1 MLRMKWGMLCWRM
14 EPRRCD
20 AATVNY
26 DEPPA
31 SVTRYI
37 PHRMPRLAVYAALA
51 LLLAS
56 AACRHSHA
64 TPPAGEFL
72 VLAGDSTFWVHTGA
86 EGIRAR
92 GSPLHLARYRGR
104 FYEVYITDDDR
115 SYTDALIVGQQMYR
129 RDLVSDDSAL
139 VFEDTTISH
148 IARWYGRSH
157 PNDHPLDTDE
167 EPDAEPH
174 VSAQSEL
181 NTVAQHGQYLSYE
194 YKADLSV
201 TGSEQ
206 WHTARRGVVDL
217 RDAAAPT
224 VADIFGAS
232 NGQYILRRGRTLF
245 TQARD
250 SLRASSNSM
259 SHDAAHA
266 IGDFRFDDASFNIA
280 EVNGEPAVKF
290 YAPGH
295 GARAG
300 GYALPLPAIP
310 VSAPGWWQDARE
322 GLPTGGGA
330 SGIRWSHAGYRIVAR
345 PSHDD
350 SALLS
355 MVDSTGHEWR
365 IAELPALPRRIFW
378 VDSASTDSAT
388 RHALARAF
396 DEAALYSDDVRAA
409 SARVLP
415 RNHPDR
421 LRLAADSHV
430 RERVVPRRGRE
441 LPIRSRTLP

>member
-1 MLRMKWGMLCWRM
+1 MLRMSWEVLCWRL

-26 DEPPA
+26 DEPAA

-37 PHRMPRLAVYAALA
+37 PHRMPRLAASAALA

-56 AACRHSHA
+56 AACRHPHA
-64 TPPAGEFL
+64 SPPAGEFL

-104 FYEVYITDDDR
+104 YYEVYITDDDR

-129 RDLVSDDSAL
+129 RDLLSDDSAL
-139 VFEDTTISH
+139 VFEDTTITH

-157 PNDHPLDTDE
+157 PNDHPLDTDD

-181 NTVAQHGQYLSYE
+181 NTIAQHGQYLSYE

-201 TGSEQ
+201 TGSEE

-224 VADIFGAS
+224 VADIFGTS

-245 TQARD
+245 AQARD
-250 SLRASSNSM
+250 SLRASSGAM
-259 SHDAAHA
+259 SHAAASA
-266 IGDFRFDDASFNIA
+266 IGDFRFDDASFNID

-295 GARAG
+295 GTRAG
-300 GYALPLPAIP
+300 GYALPLPPIP
-310 VSAPGWWQDARE
+310 VSAPGWWEDARE
-322 GLPTGGGA
+322 GLPSGGDA
-330 SGIRWSHAGYRIVAR
+330 SGIKWAHSGYRVLAR

-350 SALLS
+350 SAVLS
-355 MVDSTGHEWR
+355 IVDSTGHEWR

-378 VDSASTDSAT
+378 VDSASADSAT

-409 SARVLP
+409 SAHRSPRVRP
-415 RNHPDR
+415 GR
-421 LRLAADSHV
+421 LRLAADAHV
-430 RERVVPRRGRE
+430 RERVAPRRGRE
-441 LPIRSRTLP
+441 LPIRTRTLP

>member
-1 MLRMKWGMLCWRM
+1 
-14 EPRRCD
+14 
-20 AATVNY
+20 
-26 DEPPA
+26 
-31 SVTRYI
+31 
-37 PHRMPRLAVYAALA
+37 MPSLSTPLA
-51 LLLAS
+51 LLLL
-56 AACRHSHA
+56 AAAAAGCRQQRK

-104 FYEVYITDDDR
+104 YYEVYITDDDR

-129 RDLVSDDSAL
+129 RDLLSDDSAL
-139 VFEDTTISH
+139 VFEDTTITH
-148 IARWYGRSH
+148 VARWYGRSH
-157 PNDHPLDTDE
+157 PSDHPLEDE
-167 EPDAEPH
+167 ESPDAEPH
-174 VSAQSEL
+174 VTAQSEL
-181 NTVAQHGQYLSYE
+181 NTIAQHAQYLSYE

-201 TGSEQ
+201 TGSEE

-224 VADIFGAS
+224 VADIFGTS
-232 NGQYILRRGRTLF
+232 NGEYILRRGRTLF
-245 TQARD
+245 AEARD
-250 SLRASSNSM
+250 SLRASRGSV
-259 SHDAAHA
+259 SHEAARA

-310 VSAPGWWQDARE
+310 ISAPGWWEDARD
-322 GLPTGGGA
+322 GLPLTGTSSDIA
-330 SGIRWSHAGYRIVAR
+330 WKHAGYRVVAR
-345 PSHDD
+345 PTRED

-355 MVDSTGHEWR
+355 LVDSAGHEWK
-365 IAELPALPRRIFW
+365 IAALPALPRRIFW
-378 VDSASTDSAT
+378 VDSASADSAT

-396 DEAALYSDDVRAA
+396 DEAALYSDEVRAA
-409 SARVLP
+409 SAHLP
-415 RNHPDR
+415 TGHAPR
-421 LRLAADSHV
+421 LRLASATHQ
-430 RERVVPRRGRE
+430 RPHPLAR
-441 LPIRSRTLP
+441 RSRLKR

>member
-1 MLRMKWGMLCWRM
+1 MSRFVL
-14 EPRRCD
+14 
-20 AATVNY
+20 
-26 DEPPA
+26 
-31 SVTRYI
+31 S
-37 PHRMPRLAVYAALA
+37 AALA
-51 LLLAS
+51 VSLGVS
-56 AACRHSHA
+56 ACRHPRV
-64 TPPAGEFL
+64 TPPAAEFL
-72 VLAGDSTFWVHTGA
+72 VLAGDSTFWVHTGR

-104 FYEVYITDDDR
+104 YYEVYITDDDR

-129 RDLVSDDSAL
+129 RDLLSDDSAL
-139 VFEDTTISH
+139 VFDDTTIAG
-148 IARWYGRSH
+148 IARWYGRAH
-157 PNDHPLDTDE
+157 PSDHPLENDE

-201 TGSEQ
+201 TGSEE

-224 VADIFGAS
+224 VGDIFGTS
-232 NGQYILRRGRTLF
+232 NGQYIVRRGRTLF
-245 TQARD
+245 AQARD
-250 SLRASSNSM
+250 SLRASRDSASR
-259 SHDAAHA
+259 DAARA

-300 GYALPLPAIP
+300 GFVLPLPAIP
-310 VSAPGWWQDARE
+310 VSAPGWWEDARV
-322 GLPTGGGA
+322 GLPAAG
-330 SGIRWSHAGYRIVAR
+330 SGSEIRWAHAGYRVVAR
-345 PSHDD
+345 PSHDS
-350 SALLS
+350 SAVLA
-355 MVDSTGHEWR
+355 MVDSTGREWR

-378 VDSASTDSAT
+378 VDSTSTDSAT

-409 SARVLP
+409 AE
-415 RNHPDR
+415 H
-421 LRLAADSHV
+421 
-430 RERVVPRRGRE
+430 
-441 LPIRSRTLP
+441 

>member
-1 MLRMKWGMLCWRM
+1 MLCWGM

-20 AATVNY
+20 AATINY
-26 DEPPA
+26 DEPAA

-37 PHRMPRLAVYAALA
+37 PHRMQRLAVSAALA

-56 AACRHSHA
+56 SACRHPHPS
-64 TPPAGEFL
+64 PPAGEFL
-72 VLAGDSTFWVHTGA
+72 VLAGDSTFWVHTGT
-86 EGIRAR
+86 EGVRTR
-92 GSPLHLARYRGR
+92 GSPLHLVRYRGR
-104 FYEVYITDDDR
+104 YYEVYITDDDR

-129 RDLVSDDSAL
+129 RDLLSDDSAL
-139 VFEDTTISH
+139 VFEDTTIAH
-148 IARWYGRSH
+148 IARWYGRTH
-157 PNDHPLDTDE
+157 PNDHPLDTDD

-181 NTVAQHGQYLSYE
+181 NTVAQHSQYLSYE

-201 TGSEQ
+201 TGGEE

-217 RDAAAPT
+217 RDAGAPS

-232 NGQYILRRGRTLF
+232 NGEYILRRGRTLF
-245 TQARD
+245 AQARD
-250 SLRASSNSM
+250 SLRASRDSS
-259 SHDAAHA
+259 SRDAARA
-266 IGDFRFDDASFNIA
+266 IGDFSFDDASFNIA
-280 EVNGEPAVKF
+280 VVNGEPAVKF

-310 VSAPGWWQDARE
+310 VAAPGWWEDARE
-322 GLPTGGGA
+322 GLPAAGGD
-330 SGIRWSHAGYRIVAR
+330 SGIRWAHAGYRVLAR

-355 MVDSTGHEWR
+355 IVDSTGHEWR

-378 VDSASTDSAT
+378 IDSASADSAT
-388 RHALARAF
+388 RRALARAF
-396 DEAALYSDDVRAA
+396 DEAALYSDDVRVA
-409 SARVLP
+409 SARRP
-415 RNHPDR
+415 RVRLGR
-421 LRLAADSHV
+421 LRLASNASV
-430 RERVVPRRGRE
+430 RGRAAPRRGRQ
-441 LPIRSRTLP
+441 LPIRTRTLP

>member
-1 MLRMKWGMLCWRM
+1 MK
-14 EPRRCD
+14 PRRCD

-26 DEPPA
+26 DEPAA

-37 PHRMPRLAVYAALA
+37 PHRMPRPAVSAVLA

-56 AACRHSHA
+56 TACRRTPAS
-64 TPPAGEFL
+64 PPAGEFL

-92 GSPLHLARYRGR
+92 GSPLQLARYRGR

-129 RDLVSDDSAL
+129 RDLLSDDSAL

-148 IARWYGRSH
+148 IARWYGHEH
-157 PNDHPLDTDE
+157 PNDHPLDTDD
-167 EPDAEPH
+167 EPDADPH

-201 TGSEQ
+201 TGSEE

-224 VADIFGAS
+224 VADIFGES

-245 TQARD
+245 AQARD
-250 SLRASSNSM
+250 SLRASRGSLS
-259 SHDAAHA
+259 SDAARA

-310 VSAPGWWQDARE
+310 VSAPGWWEDARE
-322 GLPTGGGA
+322 GLPSGGDK
-330 SGIRWSHAGYRIVAR
+330 SGIRWSHAGYRVLAR

-355 MVDSTGHEWR
+355 IVDSAGHEWR

-378 VDSASTDSAT
+378 VDSVSADSAT

-396 DEAALYSDDVRAA
+396 DEAALYSDEARAA
-409 SARVLP
+409 SAPLKPRVRP
-415 RNHPDR
+415 GP

-430 RERVVPRRGRE
+430 PERVVPRR
-441 LPIRSRTLP
+441 

>member
-1 MLRMKWGMLCWRM
+1 MM
-14 EPRRCD
+14 PRPCD

-26 DEPPA
+26 DDPGL

-37 PHRMPRLAVYAALA
+37 PHRMPRTAIYAALS
-51 LLLAS
+51 LLLAA
-56 AACRHSHA
+56 AACRRPHEA
-64 TPPAGEFL
+64 PPAGEFL

-86 EGIRAR
+86 QGIRAR

-104 FYEVYITDDDR
+104 YYEVYITDDDR

-129 RDLVSDDSAL
+129 RDLLSDDSAL

-157 PNDHPLDTDE
+157 PSDHPLDTDD

-174 VSAQSEL
+174 VSALSEL

-201 TGSEQ
+201 TGSEE

-224 VADIFGAS
+224 VADIFGTS

-245 TQARD
+245 AQARD
-250 SLRASSNSM
+250 SLRATRDSSSR
-259 SHDAAHA
+259 DAARA
-266 IGDFRFDDASFNIA
+266 IADFRFDDASFNIA

-290 YAPGH
+290 YAPGY
-295 GARAG
+295 GTRAG
-300 GYALPLPAIP
+300 GYVLPLPAIP
-310 VSAPGWWQDARE
+310 VSAPGWWQDARD
-322 GLPTGGGA
+322 GLPAGGDA
-330 SGIRWSHAGYRIVAR
+330 SGIKWSHAGYRVVAR
-345 PSHDD
+345 PTRDD

-355 MVDSTGHEWR
+355 LVDSTGHEWR
-365 IAELPALPRRIFW
+365 IAVLPALPRRIFW
-378 VDSASTDSAT
+378 VDSTSADSAT

-396 DEAALYSDDVRAA
+396 DEAALYSDEVRAA
-409 SARVLP
+409 SAQLP
-415 RNHPDR
+415 RAR
-421 LRLAADSHV
+421 AGKLRLAIESHV
-430 RERVVPRRGRE
+430 RERIPPRRGRE
-441 LPIRSRTLP
+441 LPLRTRTYP

>member
-1 MLRMKWGMLCWRM
+1 
-14 EPRRCD
+14 
-20 AATVNY
+20 
-26 DEPPA
+26 
-31 SVTRYI
+31 
-37 PHRMPRLAVYAALA
+37 MPRSAAYAAFA

-56 AACRHSHA
+56 SACRRPHEA
-64 TPPAGEFL
+64 PPAGEFL

-86 EGIRAR
+86 EGIHAR
-92 GSPLHLARYRGR
+92 GSPLHLARYHGR
-104 FYEVYITDDDR
+104 YYEVYITDDDR

-129 RDLVSDDSAL
+129 RDLLSDDSAL

-157 PNDHPLDTDE
+157 PNDHPLDVDDE
-167 EPDAEPH
+167 PEADPH

-181 NTVAQHGQYLSYE
+181 NTVAQHAQYLSYE

-201 TGSEQ
+201 TGSEE

-217 RDAAAPT
+217 RDARAPS
-224 VADIFGAS
+224 VADIFGSS

-245 TQARD
+245 AQARD
-250 SLRASSNSM
+250 SLRATRDSSSR
-259 SHDAAHA
+259 DAARA

-300 GYALPLPAIP
+300 GYALPLPPIP
-310 VSAPGWWQDARE
+310 VSAPGWWQDARD
-322 GLPTGGGA
+322 GLPAAGGP
-330 SGIRWSHAGYRIVAR
+330 SGIKWLHAGYRVVAR
-345 PSHDD
+345 PTRGD

-355 MVDSTGHEWR
+355 LEDSTGRRWR

-378 VDSASTDSAT
+378 VDSASADSAT
-388 RHALARAF
+388 RRALARAF
-396 DEAALYSDDVRAA
+396 DEAALYSDEVRVA
-409 SARVLP
+409 SARVP
-415 RNHPDR
+415 RAWRVRIRMVAN
-421 LRLAADSHV
+421 SHA
-430 RERVVPRRGRE
+430 RERIAPRRGRE
-441 LPIRSRTLP
+441 LPIRVRALK

>member
-1 MLRMKWGMLCWRM
+1 MGL
-14 EPRRCD
+14 RRCD

-37 PHRMPRLAVYAALA
+37 PHRMPRLAPLV
-51 LLLAS
+51 LLLAV
-56 AACRHSHA
+56 AACRQAHR

-86 EGIRAR
+86 EGIHAR

-104 FYEVYITDDDR
+104 YYEVYITDDDR

-129 RDLVSDDSAL
+129 RDLLSDDSAL

-148 IARWYGRSH
+148 IARWYGRAH
-157 PNDHPLDTDE
+157 PSDHPLE
-167 EPDAEPH
+167 EDDDPVADPH
-174 VSAQSEL
+174 VTAQSEL

-201 TGSEQ
+201 TGSEE
-206 WHTARRGVVDL
+206 WHIARRGVVDL
-217 RDAAAPT
+217 RDAASPT
-224 VADIFGAS
+224 VGDIFGTS

-245 TQARD
+245 AQARD
-250 SLRASSNSM
+250 SLRASRDST
-259 SHDAAHA
+259 SHEAARA
-266 IGDFRFDDASFNIA
+266 IADFRFDDASFNIA

-310 VSAPGWWQDARE
+310 VSAPGWWDDARD
-322 GLPTGGGA
+322 GLPLSANEATVN
-330 SGIRWSHAGYRIVAR
+330 WKHAGYRVVAR
-345 PSHDD
+345 PTRDD

-355 MVDSTGHEWR
+355 LVDSTGHEWK
-365 IAELPALPRRIFW
+365 IAALPALPRRIFW
-378 VDSASTDSAT
+378 MDNASVDSAT

-409 SARVLP
+409 SAHLP
-415 RNHPDR
+415 RLRAPKM
-421 LRLAADSHV
+421 RLAAMSRTSQPV
-430 RERVVPRRGRE
+430 LPRRGRS
-441 LPIRSRTLP
+441 ISARTRAHR

>member
-1 MLRMKWGMLCWRM
+1 MVGDALLRINPRLC
-14 EPRRCD
+14 D
-20 AATVNY
+20 TATVNY
-26 DEPPA
+26 DDPA
-31 SVTRYI
+31 VSVTGYI
-37 PHRMPRLAVYAALA
+37 LHGMPRSVPRAAFA
-51 LLLAS
+51 LLLVA
-56 AACRHSHA
+56 AACRRPHE

-72 VLAGDSTFWVHTGA
+72 VLAGDSTFWVHTGV

-92 GSPLHLARYRGR
+92 GSPLHLARFRGR
-104 FYEVYITDDDR
+104 YYEVYITDDDR

-129 RDLVSDDSAL
+129 RDLLSDDSAL

-157 PNDHPLDTDE
+157 PNDHPLDTDD

-201 TGSEQ
+201 VGSEE

-217 RDAAAPT
+217 RDAGAPT
-224 VADIFGAS
+224 VADIFGTS
-232 NGQYILRRGRTLF
+232 NGQYIVRRGRTLF
-245 TQARD
+245 AQARD
-250 SLRASSNSM
+250 SLRASRDSTSR
-259 SHDAAHA
+259 DAARA
-266 IGDFRFDDASFNIA
+266 IGDFRFDEASFNIA

-300 GYALPLPAIP
+300 GYVLPLPPIS
-310 VSAPGWWQDARE
+310 VSAPEWWQDARD
-322 GLPTGGGA
+322 GLPAGGDA
-330 SGIRWSHAGYRIVAR
+330 SGIKWLHAGYRVIAR
-345 PSHDD
+345 PTRDD

-355 MVDSTGHEWR
+355 LVDSAGREWR
-365 IAELPALPRRIFW
+365 IAALPALPRRIFW
-378 VDSASTDSAT
+378 VDSASADSAT

-396 DEAALYSDDVRAA
+396 DEAALYSEDVRAT
-409 SARVLP
+409 SAHVRRRTRP
-415 RNHPDR
+415 GQ

-430 RERVVPRRGRE
+430 RDRVAPRRGRS
-441 LPIRSRTLP
+441 LPTRTRLSP

>member
-1 MLRMKWGMLCWRM
+1 M

-26 DEPPA
+26 DEAAA

-37 PHRMPRLAVYAALA
+37 PHRMPRLLPLA
-51 LLLAS
+51 ILLAV
-56 AACRHSHA
+56 AACRQPHK

-129 RDLVSDDSAL
+129 RDLLSDDSAL

-148 IARWYGRSH
+148 IARWYGRAH
-157 PNDHPLDTDE
+157 PSDHPLE
-167 EPDAEPH
+167 EDDDPDAEPH
-174 VSAQSEL
+174 VTAQSEL

-194 YKADLSV
+194 YKADLTV
-201 TGSEQ
+201 TGSEE
-206 WHTARRGVVDL
+206 WHIARRGVVDL
-217 RDAAAPT
+217 RAAAEPT

-245 TQARD
+245 AQARD
-250 SLRASSNSM
+250 SLRASRDSI
-259 SHDAAHA
+259 SHEAARA

-300 GYALPLPAIP
+300 GYALPLPPIP
-310 VSAPGWWQDARE
+310 VAAPGWWEDARD
-322 GLPTGGGA
+322 GLPLSGGA
-330 SGIRWSHAGYRIVAR
+330 TDIAWKHAGYRVIAR
-345 PSHDD
+345 PTRSD

-355 MVDSTGHEWR
+355 LVDSAGREWK
-365 IAELPALPRRIFW
+365 IAALPALPRRIFW
-378 VDSASTDSAT
+378 VDSASADSAT

-409 SARVLP
+409 SAHRPPVRAP
-415 RNHPDR
+415 K
-421 LRLAADSHV
+421 LRLASVA
-430 RERVVPRRGRE
+430 RPRPHAAAR
-441 LPIRSRTLP
+441 RSRSKR

>member
-1 MLRMKWGMLCWRM
+1 
-14 EPRRCD
+14 
-20 AATVNY
+20 
-26 DEPPA
+26 
-31 SVTRYI
+31 
-37 PHRMPRLAVYAALA
+37 MPRLAPLV
-51 LLLAS
+51 LLLAV
-56 AACRHSHA
+56 AACRQAHR

-86 EGIRAR
+86 EGIHAR

-104 FYEVYITDDDR
+104 YYEVYITDDDR

-129 RDLVSDDSAL
+129 RDLLSDDSAL

-148 IARWYGRSH
+148 IARWYGRAH
-157 PNDHPLDTDE
+157 PSDHPLE
-167 EPDAEPH
+167 EDDDPVADPH
-174 VSAQSEL
+174 VTAQSEL

-201 TGSEQ
+201 TGSEE
-206 WHTARRGVVDL
+206 WHIARRGVVDL
-217 RDAAAPT
+217 RDAASPT
-224 VADIFGAS
+224 VGDIFGTS

-245 TQARD
+245 AQARD
-250 SLRASSNSM
+250 SLRASRDST
-259 SHDAAHA
+259 SHEAARA
-266 IGDFRFDDASFNIA
+266 IADFRFDDASFNIA

-310 VSAPGWWQDARE
+310 VSAPGWWEDARD
-322 GLPTGGGA
+322 GLPLSVDA
-330 SGIRWSHAGYRIVAR
+330 STVNWKHAGYRVVAR
-345 PSHDD
+345 PTRDD

-355 MVDSTGHEWR
+355 LVDSTGHEWR
-365 IAELPALPRRIFW
+365 IAALPALPRRIFW
-378 VDSASTDSAT
+378 MDNASVDSAT

-409 SARVLP
+409 SAHLSRLRAP
-415 RNHPDR
+415 R
-421 LRLAADSHV
+421 LRLAAMSLP
-430 RERVVPRRGRE
+430 RTPAPARRGRS
-441 LPIRSRTLP
+441 LPARTRAHR

>member
-1 MLRMKWGMLCWRM
+1 MI
-14 EPRRCD
+14 PRRCD
-20 AATVNY
+20 VVTVNY

-37 PHRMPRLAVYAALA
+37 PHRMPRPAAYAALA
-51 LLLAS
+51 LLLAA
-56 AACRHSHA
+56 AACKRPHEM
-64 TPPAGEFL
+64 PPAGEFL

-104 FYEVYITDDDR
+104 YYEVYITDDDR

-129 RDLVSDDSAL
+129 RDLLSDDSAL

-157 PNDHPLDTDE
+157 PNDHPLDIDD
-167 EPDAEPH
+167 EPDADPH

-181 NTVAQHGQYLSYE
+181 NTVAQHSQYLSYE

-201 TGSEQ
+201 TGSEE

-217 RDAAAPT
+217 RDARAPS
-224 VADIFGAS
+224 VADIFGSS

-245 TQARD
+245 AQARD
-250 SLRASSNSM
+250 SLRASRDSSAR
-259 SHDAAHA
+259 DAARA

-300 GYALPLPAIP
+300 GYALPLPPIP
-310 VSAPGWWQDARE
+310 VSAPGWWQDARD
-322 GLPTGGGA
+322 GLPEAGDA
-330 SGIRWSHAGYRIVAR
+330 SGIRWVHAGYRVVAKATR
-345 PSHDD
+345 GD

-355 MVDSTGHEWR
+355 LEDSTGHQWR
-365 IAELPALPRRIFW
+365 VAELPALPRRIFW
-378 VDSASTDSAT
+378 VDSASADSAT
-388 RHALARAF
+388 RRALVRAF
-396 DEAALYSDDVRAA
+396 DEAALYSDE
-409 SARVLP
+409 ARVASTRVP
-415 RNHPDR
+415 RAR
-421 LRLAADSHV
+421 TAWMLLAAETRV
-430 RERVVPRRGRE
+430 RERNAPRRGRD
-441 LPIRSRTLP
+441 LPLRIRALP

>member
-1 MLRMKWGMLCWRM
+1 
-14 EPRRCD
+14 
-20 AATVNY
+20 
-26 DEPPA
+26 
-31 SVTRYI
+31 
-37 PHRMPRLAVYAALA
+37 MPRTAAYTAFA
-51 LLLAS
+51 LLLAA
-56 AACRHSHA
+56 AACRRPHE

-72 VLAGDSTFWVHTGA
+72 VLAGDSTFWVRTGA

-104 FYEVYITDDDR
+104 YYEVYITDDDR

-129 RDLVSDDSAL
+129 RDLLSDDSAL

-157 PNDHPLDTDE
+157 PNDHPLDVDDE
-167 EPDAEPH
+167 PEADPH

-181 NTVAQHGQYLSYE
+181 NTIAQHAQYLSYE

-201 TGSEQ
+201 TGSEE

-217 RDAAAPT
+217 RDARAPT
-224 VADIFGAS
+224 VADIFGTS

-245 TQARD
+245 AQARD
-250 SLRASSNSM
+250 SLRTSRDSSSR
-259 SHDAAHA
+259 DAARA

-300 GYALPLPAIP
+300 GYVLPLPPIP
-310 VSAPGWWQDARE
+310 VSAPGWWQDARD
-322 GLPTGGGA
+322 GLPAAGGE
-330 SGIRWSHAGYRIVAR
+330 SGIRWLHAGYRVVAT
-345 PSHDD
+345 PTGGD
-350 SALLS
+350 SARLS
-355 MVDSTGHEWR
+355 LEDSAGHRWR
-365 IAELPALPRRIFW
+365 IADLPALPRRIFW

-388 RHALARAF
+388 RRALARAF
-396 DEAALYSDDVRAA
+396 DEAALYSDEVRVA
-409 SARVLP
+409 SAWVP
-415 RNHPDR
+415 RPHAAPVR
-421 LRLAADSHV
+421 LVTNSHV
-430 RERVVPRRGRE
+430 RERVEARRGRE
-441 LPIRSRTLP
+441 LPMRTRPLE

>member
-1 MLRMKWGMLCWRM
+1 M
-14 EPRRCD
+14 EPRRYD

-37 PHRMPRLAVYAALA
+37 PQRMPRLVVHAALG
-51 LLLAS
+51 LLLAA
-56 AACRHSHA
+56 AACREPHR

-72 VLAGDSTFWVHTGA
+72 VLAGDSTFWVHTGV

-104 FYEVYITDDDR
+104 YYEVYITDDDR

-129 RDLVSDDSAL
+129 RDLLSDDSAL

-148 IARWYGRSH
+148 IARWYGRAH
-157 PNDHPLDTDE
+157 PSDHPLE
-167 EPDAEPH
+167 EDDDPDAEPH
-174 VSAQSEL
+174 VTAQSEL
-181 NTVAQHGQYLSYE
+181 NTIAQHGPYLSYE

-201 TGSEQ
+201 TGSEE

-224 VADIFGAS
+224 VGDIFGTG
-232 NGQYILRRGRTLF
+232 NGLYILRRGRTLF
-245 TQARD
+245 AQARD
-250 SLRASSNSM
+250 SLRASHDST
-259 SHDAAHA
+259 SHEAARA
-266 IGDFRFDDASFNIA
+266 IADFRFDDASFNIA
-280 EVNGEPAVKF
+280 EIDGEPAVKF

-310 VSAPGWWQDARE
+310 VSAPGWWDDARD
-322 GLPTGGGA
+322 GLPLAGA
-330 SGIRWSHAGYRIVAR
+330 PSGIAWKHAGYRVVAR
-345 PSHDD
+345 PTRDD
-350 SALLS
+350 SAMLS
-355 MVDSTGHEWR
+355 LVDSAGHEWK
-365 IAELPALPRRIFW
+365 IAALPALPRRIFW
-378 VDSASTDSAT
+378 VDSASADSAT

-409 SARVLP
+409 SAHLP
-415 RNHPDR
+415 RARAPR
-421 LRLAADSHV
+421 ARLAAATH
-430 RERVVPRRGRE
+430 ERLRAPARHARIPARAH
-441 LPIRSRTLP
+441 S

>member
-1 MLRMKWGMLCWRM
+1 M
-14 EPRRCD
+14 EQGRCN

-26 DEPPA
+26 DERPP
-31 SVTRYI
+31 SVTGYI
-37 PHRMPRLAVYAALA
+37 PLRMPRLAPLI
-51 LLLAS
+51 LLLAV
-56 AACRHSHA
+56 AACRRPHA

-72 VLAGDSTFWVHTGA
+72 VLAGDSTFWVHSGA

-92 GSPLHLARYRGR
+92 GSPLHLARFRGR
-104 FYEVYITDDDR
+104 FYEVYVTDDDR

-129 RDLVSDDSAL
+129 RDLLSDDSAL
-139 VFEDTTISH
+139 VFEDTTIAN

-157 PNDHPLDTDE
+157 PSDHPLEEDDE
-167 EPDAEPH
+167 PEAEPH

-181 NTVAQHGQYLSYE
+181 NTIAQHGQYLSYE

-201 TGSEQ
+201 TGSEE

-217 RDAAAPT
+217 RDAGAPT

-245 TQARD
+245 AQARD
-250 SLRASSNSM
+250 SLRASHDST
-259 SHDAAHA
+259 SHDAARA

-280 EVNGEPAVKF
+280 EVNGGPAVQF

-310 VSAPGWWQDARE
+310 VAAPGWWEDARD
-322 GLPTGGGA
+322 GLPGNAGA
-330 SGIRWSHAGYRIVAR
+330 TDIAWKHAGYRVVAR
-345 PSHDD
+345 PTHDAN
-350 SALLS
+350 ALLFL
-355 MVDSTGHEWR
+355 VDSTGHEWR
-365 IAELPALPRRIFW
+365 VADLPALPRRIFW
-378 VDSASTDSAT
+378 VDSTSADSAT

-409 SARVLP
+409 AAHLTHP
-415 RNHPDR
+415 RPGR
-421 LRLAADSHV
+421 LRLASASYPRPRAPV
-430 RERVVPRRGRE
+430 RRARPLPPRARAH
-441 LPIRSRTLP
+441 S